1 MYCCKLILGKNF
13 MIPIARPL
21 LGTEEEDAVLRVLAS
36 GQLAQGKHVTAFERR
51 FAKVCHVRE
60 AVAVS
65 SGTAALHLALLAH
78 DIGPGDEVITTA
90 FSFAATANVILLVGA
105 TPVFVDIEPDTYN
118 LDPVLVEAALS
129 PRTKAIM
136 PVHLYG
142 HPCDMRRLE
151 ALAVANHLTI
161 IEDACQAHA
170 AKIDGKPVG
179 SFGTG
184 CFSFYA
190 TKNISTGEGGMVT
203 TNDPGV
209 AERVRLLRSHGQSE
223 RYNHTIL
230 GYNLRMT
237 EIQGALGLVQLDKL
251 EQFTEQRI
259 ANATILTECL
269 AGAVQTPVSRPGH
282 RHVYHQ
288 YTIRVLGGERDEW
301 AMRLHARGIGTAI
314 HYPTAI
320 HQQPFYQEQV
330 DKCLFVSSRE
340 TTCTERTKH
349 VACLPVTET
358 AAKQVLSLPVHP
370 ALSKEDLTT
379 ITREVLALCR

>member
-1 MYCCKLILGKNF
+1 
-13 MIPIARPL
+13 MISIARPV
-21 LGTEEEDAVLRVLAS
+21 LGLEEEAAIHRVLLS
-36 GQLAQGKHVTAFERR
+36 GQLAQGEHVAAFERR
-51 FAKVCHVRE
+51 FAEVCHVRE

-105 TPVFVDIEPDTYN
+105 TPVFIDIEPDTYT
-118 LDPVLVEAALS
+118 LDPFLVEAALT

-142 HPCDMRRLE
+142 HPCDMRQLVPLAE
-151 ALAVANHLTI
+151 ANNVAI

-170 AKIDGKPVG
+170 AKVDGQPVG

-190 TKNISTGEGGMVT
+190 TKNITTGEGGIVT
-203 TNDPGV
+203 TNDPSI
-209 AERVRLLRSHGQSE
+209 AEHVRLLRNHGQKE
-223 RYNHTIL
+223 RYRHISL

-237 EIQGALGLVQLDKL
+237 EIQGAIGLVQIEKL

-259 ANATILTECL
+259 ANAAFLTKHLE
-269 AGAVQTPVSRPGH
+269 GVVQTPITRPGY

-288 YTIRVLGGERDEW
+288 YTIRVPEKRDAW
-301 AMRLHARGIGTAI
+301 VAQLQSKGIGTAV
-314 HYPTAI
+314 HYPLPI
-320 HQQPFYQEQV
+320 HQQPFFREHI
-330 DKCLFVSSRE
+330 DTFKCLSASEEAECPTGNVR
-340 TTCTERTKH
+340 
-349 VACLPVTET
+349 LPVTEL
-358 AAKQVLSLPVHP
+358 AAKQVLSLPIHP
-370 ALSKEDLTT
+370 ALSGEDLLT
-379 ITREVLALCR
+379 ITREVLALCH